1 MTNDPRSM
9 QDSHRD
15 TDSARRLA
23 MTDGLGDL
31 STTAS
36 NVLVLAPTH
45 GGYWQDACHSLSTHR
60 GIPSTKR
67 LVLTY
72 VYGAAAYL
80 SQIEDT
86 MDDPPELAII
96 EATGDTNSP
105 PGLPGDWPVEI
116 RHEAPGDLTGIGI
129 QSSEFLTRWHNA
141 DDVAVCVESITAMLQ
156 YVPIQTAYRFLH
168 VLTHRVTHA
177 GATAHYHMS
186 PGAHSEQEL
195 GTLKQLFDAIAE
207 YDTATDT
214 WTVAER

>member
-1 MTNDPRSM
+1 M
-9 QDSHRD
+9 QDSHHN
-15 TDSARRLA
+15 TDSERRRA
-23 MTDGLGDL
+23 MTDGLGEL

-45 GGYWQDACHSLSTHR
+45 GGYWRDACLSLSTLR
-60 GIPSTKR
+60 GTPSTKR

-72 VYGAAAYL
+72 VYGAESYL
-80 SQIEDT
+80 SQIEET
-86 MDDPPELAII
+86 TDDPPELAII
-96 EATGDTNSP
+96 QASGDTNSMP
-105 PGLPGDWPVEI
+105 RIPQNWPVEI

-129 QSSEFLTRWHNA
+129 QSSEFLTRWHGA

-168 VLTHRVTHA
+168 VLTHRVNHA

-186 PGAHSEQEL
+186 PDAHSEREL

-207 YDTATDT
+207 YDTETDT